1 MPKKFFYSFTKQ
13 TVKPRGV
20 LWISSDR
27 DDGMGGKIKTQK
39 NPWKKLTPKKWFP
52 WSIIITWI
60 LVYPLGCYVPST
72 TEIQLC
78 NLILLSMLLC
88 TVYHASKRFYKTF
101 LFSCYSWMKQ
111 HQMKICKIYFKR
123 ILPWRYVRVIKWW
136 LVRLG
141 NITLAILD
149 FWHVYPR
156 SYRSTTPTLSRMF
169 RA

>member
-1 MPKKFFYSFTKQ
+1 
-13 TVKPRGV
+13 
-20 LWISSDR
+20 
-27 DDGMGGKIKTQK
+27 MGAKIKTQK
-39 NPWKKLTPKKWFP
+39 NPWKKLTPPKWFP

-101 LFSCYSWMKQ
+101 LFSCYSWNKQ
-111 HQMKICKIYFKR
+111 HQIKICKIYFKR
-123 ILPWRYVRVIKWW
+123 RYVRVIKWW
-136 LVRLG
+136 RVKLG
-141 NITLAILD
+141 NNFTSIPFDYLLTSWVKILN
-149 FWHVYPR
+149 FWHVYPG
-156 SYRSTTPTLSRMF
+156 SYRSRTPTLSRTF